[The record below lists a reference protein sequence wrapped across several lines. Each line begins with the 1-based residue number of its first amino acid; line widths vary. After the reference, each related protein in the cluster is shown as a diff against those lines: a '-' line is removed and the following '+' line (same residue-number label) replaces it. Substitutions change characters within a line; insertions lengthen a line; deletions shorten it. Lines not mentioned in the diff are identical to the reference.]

1 VEYRILGPLEVW
13 DGERPVE
20 VVGAKRRIVLALL
33 VLHAN
38 EVVRTERLVDAIW
51 GAAAPRNAV
60 AALHNHVSRL
70 RSSLGADSIVRR
82 EWGYVLRAEP
92 GAIDGPTFER
102 LIRYAEP
109 LPARERAERLAA
121 ALALW
126 RGPALAD
133 LADHLA
139 IRADAARLDELR
151 LVTLERRVDAEL
163 EIGSSPALVAE
174 LEALIAVH
182 PLREHLRGQLILALY
197 RADRQVEALEVYRET
212 RRLLTEELG
221 LEPSPALKELERAIL
236 RHDPTLAPPVS
247 VGTDHVSPERGGH
260 RRRGLAFALL
270 VLATAAGSA
279 AALLLIDRHA
289 PHEPPAVVAGAAA
302 RQPVHTVTVVTKAVG
317 ARHRRAVRS
326 RRPMRVVRGSQVTP
340 TTVRTR
346 AVGRFKHGVATTRAT
361 TTATTQVT
369 ATTVATTVARKP
381 VLITDDFSEP
391 TADTLTWL
399 TWSNGGGGSG
409 ADQNGRL
416 VLSLPSTPTFDS
428 TYDESDVT
436 YDTQCR
442 FPGNFDARVD
452 FALLTWPTGETVGA
466 DLSLFGPG
474 LAEQI
479 SRAAWSWLPD
489 AYASYPNPGSAP
501 SADAS
506 GSLRIARTGGTVTTY
521 FARDGQWRVLT
532 SRPVP
537 GPVSVAIAVSASGS
551 DWHGSPVSVAFDN
564 FSLTASDAGCP
575 AGSDPRGP

>member
-1 VEYRILGPLEVW
+1 
-13 DGERPVE
+13 
-20 VVGAKRRIVLALL
+20 
-33 VLHAN
+33 
-38 EVVRTERLVDAIW
+38 
-51 GAAAPRNAV
+51 
-60 AALHNHVSRL
+60 
-70 RSSLGADSIVRR
+70 
-82 EWGYVLRAEP
+82 
-92 GAIDGPTFER
+92 
-102 LIRYAEP
+102 
-109 LPARERAERLAA
+109 
-121 ALALW
+121 
-126 RGPALAD
+126 
-133 LADHLA
+133 
-139 IRADAARLDELR
+139 
-151 LVTLERRVDAEL
+151 
-163 EIGSSPALVAE
+163 
-174 LEALIAVH
+174 
-182 PLREHLRGQLILALY
+182 
-197 RADRQVEALEVYRET
+197 
-212 RRLLTEELG
+212 
-221 LEPSPALKELERAIL
+221 
-236 RHDPTLAPPVS
+236 
-247 VGTDHVSPERGGH
+247 
-260 RRRGLAFALL
+260 
-270 VLATAAGSA
+270 
-279 AALLLIDRHA
+279 
-289 PHEPPAVVAGAAA
+289 
-302 RQPVHTVTVVTKAVG
+302 
-317 ARHRRAVRS
+317 
-326 RRPMRVVRGSQVTP
+326 MRVVRGSQVTP